1 MQKDGLDAPSGRF
14 LKMKKLFENWRK
26 HLNEGDGQVS
36 NRGGLTGGLGALDRF
51 PPTNPADIM
60 DSEIQARAMAFL
72 MDLGLEEKV
81 SRVFVKNIAVQDLQA
96 VMEAVPK
103 IDTAAEGEDELDEVS
118 SEKQRRW
125 ACAQK
130 DKPASQRADSLSAAE
145 AEEMCTSKIEED
157 D

>member
-60 DSEIQARAMAFL
+60 D
-72 MDLGLEEKV
+72 
-81 SRVFVKNIAVQDLQA
+81 
-96 VMEAVPK
+96 
-103 IDTAAEGEDELDEVS
+103 
-118 SEKQRRW
+118 
-125 ACAQK
+125 
-130 DKPASQRADSLSAAE
+130 
-145 AEEMCTSKIEED
+145 
-157 D
+157 